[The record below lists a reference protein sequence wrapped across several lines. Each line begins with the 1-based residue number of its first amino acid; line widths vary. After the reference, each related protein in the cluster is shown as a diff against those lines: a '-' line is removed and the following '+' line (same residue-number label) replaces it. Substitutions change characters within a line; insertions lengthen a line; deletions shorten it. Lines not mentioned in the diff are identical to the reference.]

1 MSSNERPAKTATAAQ
16 TGTRRERR
24 IQRQRKV
31 ILDAAAELFAQRG
44 YMATTTK
51 DIAQAVDIGESTLY
65 GYFSGKQQIL
75 NEILI
80 QQGEMV
86 DSLLVH
92 LNDLQGLE
100 SFVDL
105 TDLLL
110 ERLLDWAVYN
120 RVVIAEAW
128 INDEI
133 LLGFVV
139 VHWHPI
145 MERLERFISTRVAS
159 GVFRP
164 LDPGFG
170 ARMMVAAFVASILPV
185 LRGVEP
191 PPTPEQRHQLAA
203 DLVELINNGFHA
215 QKG

>member
-1 MSSNERPAKTATAAQ
+1 MSPIKKTNTTAPAAKE
-16 TGTRRERR
+16 GTRRERR

-31 ILDAAAELFAQRG
+31 ILDAAAEQFAQKG

-51 DIAQAVDIGESTLY
+51 DIARAVDIGESTLY
-65 GYFSGKQQIL
+65 GYFAGKQEILQEIL
-75 NEILI
+75 N
-80 QQGEMV
+80 QQAEMV

-92 LNDLQGLE
+92 LNELKDRESIVGL
-100 SFVDL
+100 V
-105 TDLLL
+105 DLLL
-110 ERLLDWAVYN
+110 ERLLEWAVYN

-145 MERLERFISTRVAS
+145 MERLENFISARMEA
-159 GVFRP
+159 GIFRSI
-164 LDPGFG
+164 DPGFG
-170 ARMMVAAFVASILPV
+170 ARMMIAAFVASILPV

-191 PPTPEQRHQLAA
+191 PPTPEQRRQLAA
-203 DLVELINNGFHA
+203 DLVELVFNGFHA